1 MSIKHGTH
9 KCGFCL
15 DDAHERC
22 PSGVRNGDQVTI
34 LTCGCGCERS
44 KQRRCLICNNREQDD
59 VDPEF
64 WRCLDESACQ
74 ARITK
79 MQAENPLLQQIR
91 AQQQA
96 REERAAAEQ
105 AEKAQTRPSRAPR
118 TNSGACL
125 CCGEPTK
132 GGKFLPGHDSKYLNR
147 LVAAHADGDQQARE
161 QAHAISPAFG
171 AKFDKRA
178 AA

>member
-34 LTCGCGCERS
+34 ITCGCGCERS
-44 KQRRCLICNNREQDD
+44 KQRRCLVCGNREQDD

-74 ARITK
+74 ARINK

-91 AQQQA
+91 SQAQA
-96 REERAAAEQ
+96 REERAEVEQ
-105 AEKAQTRPSRAPR
+105 AAKAQTRPSRAPR
-118 TNSGACL
+118 TTSGACK

-132 GGKFLPGHDSKYLNR
+132 GGKFLPGHDSKYLNL
-147 LVAAHADGDQQARE
+147 LVEHHKGGDGTARQAAYDV
-161 QAHAISPAFG
+161 SPAFG
-171 AKFDKRA
+171 GKFDKRTA
-178 AA
+178 A